1 MTETMS
7 ARRQATSFHREHT
20 LAGEHEV
27 LLRDVQRRADAVVAL
42 LDARTWPSAE
52 LGTLTAF
59 LRAEVFRQASDEEA
73 LLYPGEATAGPFAEL
88 SADHA
93 LLYTLCARLEDAR
106 ARPGSLPDLRATL
119 DKLLTTLREHLVE
132 ERAVLAALAEADVA
146 VPAAADVRSGEQCW
160 QGGETGSVRI
170 LLDMLPAEHAE
181 QLCIERLLRLRPG
194 QEAEIRTRQAEQAR
208 RVSRWLHGFDSAR
221 FGLSHA
227 VSGDGHSLLYVS
239 RRSD

>member
-1 MTETMS
+1 MS
-7 ARRQATSFHREHT
+7 ARRQAISSVREHT

-93 LLYTLCARLEDAR
+93 LLYTLCARLE
-106 ARPGSLPDLRATL
+106 
-119 DKLLTTLREHLVE
+119 
-132 ERAVLAALAEADVA
+132 
-146 VPAAADVRSGEQCW
+146 
-160 QGGETGSVRI
+160 
-170 LLDMLPAEHAE
+170 
-181 QLCIERLLRLRPG
+181 
-194 QEAEIRTRQAEQAR
+194 AEIRTRQAEQAR